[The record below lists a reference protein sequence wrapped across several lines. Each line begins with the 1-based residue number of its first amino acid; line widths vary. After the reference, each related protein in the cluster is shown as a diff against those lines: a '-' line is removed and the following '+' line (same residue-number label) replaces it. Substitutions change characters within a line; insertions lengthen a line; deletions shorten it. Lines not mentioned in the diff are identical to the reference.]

1 VPLFQGDHP
10 VAALNVM
17 TTSEGV
23 RLGEDDRRTLELL
36 AVVLASAVSRAA
48 EFEAKRRQVEALAR
62 FEATYTGALAGI
74 MTVDREGR
82 VVDANPAI
90 QQLMGYSA
98 DELAGTLAADY
109 VHPDDRDKVLGRYQW
124 MGRRNTSA
132 PPFEYRIETRD
143 GETRWVYSSIS
154 FIRDADDR
162 ATLAVLMVQDVTK
175 RKAAEEALLAQAEL
189 NQHQARHDAL
199 TGLANRTLFRERI
212 ERAIAAAR
220 PGDELVAVLLMDL
233 DRFKEVNDSLGHHA
247 GDELLQE
254 LAMRLPSVVR
264 GSDTVARLG
273 GDEFGILLPGV
284 NDASDVLAV
293 VEKLVQAL
301 EEPAAVHGLPLVVEG
316 SIGIALYPDDGG
328 DVDTLLRAAD
338 VAMYTAKEEKAGF
351 GFFDGSTHQLDLAR
365 LTLVGELRRALEKR
379 ELVLHYQPQALLAD
393 GRVQCVEALLRW
405 NHPERGMIGP
415 DEFIPLAQQTSLI
428 KALTL
433 YVIGEALEQ
442 CRSWQQEGLRMP
454 VAVNI
459 STRNLLD
466 VDFPAHVT
474 GLLDAWG
481 LEPDM
486 LQLEITE
493 GAVLSDPVR
502 TMTVLEALARMGLR
516 LAIDD
521 FGTGYSSLAYL
532 TRLPIKE
539 IKIDRSFVMSMET
552 NEDDATIVRSTIE
565 LGRNLG
571 LEVVAEGVESETVWN
586 WLRELGCTIAQGYH
600 LSKPLPPDELRDWLR
615 QVQLSVAS

>member
-1 VPLFQGDHP
+1 
-10 VAALNVM
+10 
-17 TTSEGV
+17 
-23 RLGEDDRRTLELL
+23 
-36 AVVLASAVSRAA
+36 
-48 EFEAKRRQVEALAR
+48 
-62 FEATYTGALAGI
+62 
-74 MTVDREGR
+74 
-82 VVDANPAI
+82 
-90 QQLMGYSA
+90 
-98 DELAGTLAADY
+98 
-109 VHPDDRDKVLGRYQW
+109 
-124 MGRRNTSA
+124 
-132 PPFEYRIETRD
+132 
-143 GETRWVYSSIS
+143 
-154 FIRDADDR
+154 
-162 ATLAVLMVQDVTK
+162 
-175 RKAAEEALLAQAEL
+175 
-189 NQHQARHDAL
+189 
-199 TGLANRTLFRERI
+199 
-212 ERAIAAAR
+212 
-220 PGDELVAVLLMDL
+220 
-233 DRFKEVNDSLGHHA
+233 
-247 GDELLQE
+247 
-254 LAMRLPSVVR
+254 MRLPRVVR

-284 NDASDVLAV
+284 NDAGDVLAV

-301 EEPAAVHGLPLVVEG
+301 EEPAAVHGLPLVVEA
-316 SIGIALYPDDGG
+316 SIGIALYPDDGM

-393 GRVQCVEALLRW
+393 GRIQCSEALLRW
-405 NHPERGMIGP
+405 NHPERGMIPP
-415 DEFIPLAQQTSLI
+415 DEFVPLAQQTSLI

-433 YVIGEALEQ
+433 YVIGEALQQ
-442 CRSWQQEGLRMP
+442 CRTWQQEGLRMP

-466 VDFPAHVT
+466 VDFPSQVQS
-474 GLLDAWG
+474 LLDAWG
-481 LEPDM
+481 LEPDV

-493 GAVLSDPVR
+493 GAVLADPVR
-502 TMTVLEALARMGLR
+502 TKSVLEALADMGIR

-600 LSKPLPPDELRDWLR
+600 LSRPLPPDELRDWMNEA
-615 QVQLSVAS
+615 QLSVAS